1 MKNIRLIV
9 SLLAAV
15 AWIGSAPAGAADMP
29 SDAAQVATQ
38 GAAIP
43 AIQEAVAAAAGYK
56 ATDIEVHST
65 AHQITLTVVNSPLN
79 EAASAARSSEALKM
93 IQALEKS
100 IVGQPEFAQVM
111 MVHVD
116 YVSRHGAE
124 SKTVQGFDFNKAPSG
139 SFVLHT
145 T

>member
-9 SLLAAV
+9 SLLASA
-15 AWIGSAPAGAADMP
+15 AWLGSAPAGAADMAT
-29 SDAAQVATQ
+29 DAAQVATQ

-43 AIQEAVAAAAGYK
+43 GIQEAVAAAAGYQSS
-56 ATDIEVHST
+56 DIEIHST
-65 AHQITLTVVNSPLN
+65 AHQITLTVVNSKLYDAPP
-79 EAASAARSSEALKM
+79 AGRSSEALKM

-100 IVGQPEFAQVM
+100 IAGQPEFAQVM

-116 YVSRHGAE
+116 YLSRHGAE